1 MNDDTLKT
9 LSDNELAQLIAKAQT
24 EITTRTRKR
33 KEDAIARIKEL
44 AGAAGV
50 TVSIKGARGRPP
62 SSSGPRKPAQATQ
75 AR

>member
-9 LSDNELAQLIAKAQT
+9 LSDNELAQFIVKAQA
-24 EITTRTRKR
+24 EIAARTRKR

-50 TVSIKGARGRPP
+50 SVSIKGARGRPALAGGPPKPLRP
-62 SSSGPRKPAQATQ
+62 SQAK
-75 AR
+75 

>member
-9 LSDNELAQLIAKAQT
+9 LSDNELAQFIVKAQA
-24 EITTRTRKR
+24 EIAARTRKR

-50 TVSIKGARGRPP
+50 SVSIKGARGRPAQ
-62 SSSGPRKPAQATQ
+62 SGAPERPARTPPAK
-75 AR
+75 